1 MLFLLLQLTAYTQ
14 TTFYDS
20 ITNKYGIMD
29 RFGKIILKPTYDKMF
44 SININGLAIFE
55 SKGKYGLI
63 NDKGIILLKPLFE
76 YYQLVLADDIQ
87 NDLLPLQYADSP
99 GSVKI
104 GYYNTNGILI
114 IPHKFSFASTFCNG
128 IACVSLDGEK
138 YNFINNSGEYLSHK
152 WFDDWIRIDGVYYGI
167 ERIEDEFSKETNN
180 FFKIIRKNEIILED
194 RKFTKFKH
202 KHHGMFF
209 LLSENCK
216 EKPKSSLFVE
226 NLKSSQQND
235 IFLLGYINKDNV
247 TIIPPKY
254 EEATEFNENR
264 ALVFLN
270 DSALIIN
277 EKDEIIINLSK
288 KIPNLTYKNYKINR
302 DVYNEQI
309 FQRIGFKNGLIQ
321 LTIVLEETTWDG
333 EEKQLT
339 QNCNSYFIDVNGNII
354 KKGGFKEIIHN
365 GFGID

>member
-1 MLFLLLQLTAYTQ
+1 MLLLLLHLTAYNQ

-20 ITNKYGIMD
+20 ITNKYGIID
-29 RFGKIILKPTYDKMF
+29 RFGKLILKPTYDKMY

-99 GSVKI
+99 GNVKI
-104 GYYNTNGILI
+104 GYYNTNGLLK
-114 IPHKFSFASTFCNG
+114 IPYKFSFASTFCNG

-138 YNFINNSGEYLSHK
+138 YNFINTLGENLSPK
-152 WFDDWIRIDGVYYGI
+152 LFDDWIRLDGVYYGI
-167 ERIEDEFSKETNN
+167 ERIEDENFNENN
-180 FFKIIRKNEIILED
+180 IFFKIIRKNEIILED
-194 RKFTKFKH
+194 RKFTKFKD
-202 KHHGMFF
+202 KYYGMFSG
-209 LLSENCK
+209 LSENCH
-216 EKPKSSLFVE
+216 EKPESSS
-226 NLKSSQQND
+226 NLKSYYVND
-235 IFLLGYINKDNV
+235 KFLFGYINKDSV

-254 EEATEFNENR
+254 KMATEFNENR

-288 KIPNLTYKNYKINR
+288 KIPNLTYKNYEISP

-309 FQRIGFKNGLIQ
+309 YNRIGFKNGLIQ
-321 LTIVLEETTWDG
+321 LTTILLETTWDG
-333 EEKQLT
+333 EEKQVT
-339 QNCNSYFIDVNGNII
+339 QNGNSYFIDLNGNII